1 MLLDCVV
8 EGDRLT
14 ITEQRTLAAVVGGA
28 LLIAGL
34 IVLGSVAVQGG
45 HASDVVIGATGTVIG
60 AFVSGWWPRR
70 RTILDRGADSARVET
85 ILGRRVTRIRVFPLH
100 DVAAVIV
107 ERSAFRANR
116 FVFRPELVLRSGA
129 RIALAM
135 NATGFEGLEADV
147 ARQVREWLGVS
158 DEAPAPPAVGGRPA
172 APPRAPM
179 GPVRRWTLRL
189 FTAAALLAG
198 VTLALIGIR
207 MQREQSAE
215 LRTWRPTRALVVFDS
230 LNVWHDRRGQ
240 DRVRP
245 VVRYR
250 FAMNGR
256 TYASERVWPIGRRG
270 SRAWGDSLL
279 RANRVGDSV
288 TAYVNPA
295 DPRRAYLDRTPTS
308 APTEVIE
315 FGTALAVAGLLGL
328 WGTRRALGT
337 GPV

>member
-14 ITEQRTLAAVVGGA
+14 ITEQRTLAAVVGGV

-34 IVLGSVAVQGG
+34 VVLGSVAVPGG
-45 HASDVVIGATGTVIG
+45 RARDVVIGATGTVIG

-107 ERSAFRANR
+107 ERSAFRA
-116 FVFRPELVLRSGA
+116 
-129 RIALAM
+129 
-135 NATGFEGLEADV
+135 
-147 ARQVREWLGVS
+147 
-158 DEAPAPPAVGGRPA
+158 A

-189 FTAAALLAG
+189 LTAAALLAG

-230 LNVWHDRRGQ
+230 LNAWHDRRGQ

-256 TYASERVWPIGRRG
+256 TYASERVWPIVRRG